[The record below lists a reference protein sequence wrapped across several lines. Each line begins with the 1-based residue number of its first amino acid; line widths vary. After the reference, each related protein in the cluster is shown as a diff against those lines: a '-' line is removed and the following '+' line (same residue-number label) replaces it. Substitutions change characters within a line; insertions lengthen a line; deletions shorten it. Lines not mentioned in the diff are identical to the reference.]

1 MNTSNLYFF
10 QEKNVMKN
18 NFTLVYPPKIIF
30 GQNSLKELPDN
41 LPVKS
46 RILLVTGK
54 SLRQSG
60 RIEEVENLLSSFP
73 VIHFCGIPPE
83 PPLSSVDE
91 LAALG
96 RKGKVTAVVAI
107 GGGSVIDA
115 AKAAAILIPREGAC
129 GEYFHGN
136 RKILDKGL
144 FFAALPTT
152 AGTGAEITVNSVLT
166 DTATKIKKSLKSPF
180 MVPDLA
186 IVDPVLTLGASPE
199 LTAASGL
206 DAFTQAVES
215 FTSADANIAT
225 KALACKAAGI
235 IFRNLTRAY
244 ENSNDMDARTEMA
257 KGSLLSAMAFSQ
269 SGLGAVHGLA
279 HPAGA
284 LLGIPH
290 GVICAILL
298 SPVLEWNLP
307 ECRTDYDELAKA
319 CGLRNANEFIAET
332 RELSSKLK
340 IPPDLS
346 GYGLKSGHF
355 PFIMKNCRSRS
366 MECNPRQMTDADISK
381 LLESLK

>member
-1 MNTSNLYFF
+1 
-10 QEKNVMKN
+10 MKES
-18 NFTLVYPPKIIF
+18 FSLLYPPKIIF
-30 GQNSLKELPDN
+30 GQDSLKELPDN

-46 RILLVTGK
+46 RILLVSGK

-60 RIEEVENLLSSFP
+60 RLEEVKKLLSAFT

-91 LAALG
+91 LTALG
-96 RKGKVTAVVAI
+96 RKEKATAVVAI

-115 AKAAAILIPREGAC
+115 GKAAAMLIPREGTC
-129 GEYFHGN
+129 GEYFYDT

-144 FFAALPTT
+144 FFAAVPTT

-166 DTATKIKKSLKSPF
+166 DSATKIKKSVKSPF

-186 IVDPVLTLGASPE
+186 IVDPVLTLGASPG

-215 FTSADANIAT
+215 FTSADANSAS

-235 IFRNLTRAY
+235 IFNSLPNAY
-244 ENSNDMDARTEMA
+244 ESGNDMNARTEMA

-279 HPAGA
+279 HPAGS

-319 CGLRNANEFIAET
+319 CGLGNADKFIIGV
-332 RELSSKLK
+332 RKLCSKLK
-340 IPPDLS
+340 IPSDLS
-346 GYGLKSGHF
+346 AYGLKSEHF
-355 PFIMKNCRSRS
+355 PFIIKNCRSRS
-366 MECNPRQMTDADISK
+366 MECNPRQMSDADILK
-381 LLESLK
+381 LLESLDLLG

>member
-1 MNTSNLYFF
+1 
-10 QEKNVMKN
+10 MKES
-18 NFTLVYPPKIIF
+18 FSLEYPPKIIF

-41 LPVKS
+41 LPAGS

-54 SLRQSG
+54 SLRESG
-60 RIEEVENLLSSFP
+60 RLEEVKKLLSAFT

-91 LAALG
+91 LTALG
-96 RKGKVTAVVAI
+96 RKEKATALVAI

-115 AKAAAILIPREGAC
+115 AKAAAMLIPREGTC
-129 GEYFHGN
+129 GEYFYGT

-144 FFAALPTT
+144 FFAAVPTT

-166 DTATKIKKSLKSPF
+166 DSATKIKKSVKSPF

-186 IVDPVLTLGASPE
+186 IVDPVLTLGASSG

-215 FTSADANIAT
+215 FTSADANSAS

-235 IFRNLTRAY
+235 IFHSLPDAY
-244 ENSNDMDARTEMA
+244 ENGNNMNARTEMA

-307 ECRTDYDELAKA
+307 ECRADYDELAKA
-319 CGLRNANEFIAET
+319 CGLGNADEFIIGV
-332 RELSSKLK
+332 RNLCSKLK
-340 IPPDLS
+340 IPQDLS
-346 GYGLKSGHF
+346 AYGLKPEHF
-355 PFIMKNCRSRS
+355 PFIIKNCRSRS
-366 MECNPRQMTDADISK
+366 MECNPRQMTDADICK
-381 LLESLK
+381 LLDSLV

>member
-1 MNTSNLYFF
+1 
-10 QEKNVMKN
+10 MKH
-18 NFTLVYPPKIIF
+18 NFTLLYPPKIIF

-41 LPVKS
+41 LPGKS

-54 SLRQSG
+54 SLQQSG
-60 RIEEVENLLSSFP
+60 RIEEVKKLLSSFA
-73 VIHFCGIPPE
+73 VVHYCGIPPE

-91 LAALG
+91 LTELG
-96 RKGKVTAVVAI
+96 RREKAAAVVAI

-115 AKAAAILIPREGAC
+115 AKAAAMLIPREGTC
-129 GEYFHGN
+129 GEYFYGT
-136 RKILDKGL
+136 RKILGKGL
-144 FFAALPTT
+144 FFAAIPTT

-166 DTATKIKKSLKSPF
+166 DPAAKIKKSIRSPL

-215 FTSADANIAT
+215 FTSADANSAS
-225 KALACKAAGI
+225 KALACEAAGI
-235 IFRNLTRAY
+235 IFRNLVRAY
-244 ENSNDMDARTEMA
+244 ENGKDMTARTEMA

-284 LLGIPH
+284 LLGISH

-307 ECRTDYDELAKA
+307 ECRTDYDELAKN
-319 CGLRNANEFIAET
+319 CGLKDADEFILGI
-332 RELSSKLK
+332 RNLCSKLK
-340 IPPDLS
+340 IPSDLAA
-346 GYGLKSGHF
+346 YGLKPEHF
-355 PFIMKNCRSRS
+355 PFITKNCRSRS
-366 MECNPRQMTDADISK
+366 MDCNPRQMSDADIVK
-381 LLESLK
+381 FLESLSHTIP

>member
-1 MNTSNLYFF
+1 M
-10 QEKNVMKN
+10 EKNIMKN
-18 NFTLVYPPKIIF
+18 NFTLLYPPKIIF
-30 GQNSLKELPDN
+30 GRDSLKELPDN

-60 RIEEVENLLSSFP
+60 RLEEVKKLLSSFA

-83 PPLSSVDE
+83 PPLSAVDE
-91 LAALG
+91 LTTLG
-96 RKGKVTAVVAI
+96 RKEKATAVVAI

-115 AKAAAILIPREGAC
+115 AKAAAMLIPREGTC
-129 GEYFHGN
+129 GEYFYGT

-144 FFAALPTT
+144 FFAAVPTT

-166 DTATKIKKSLKSPF
+166 DSVTKIKKSVKSPF

-186 IVDPVLTLGASPE
+186 IVDPVLTLGASPG

-215 FTSADANIAT
+215 FTSADANSAS

-235 IFRNLTRAY
+235 IFHSLPNAY
-244 ENSNDMDARTEMA
+244 ENGNDMNARTEMA

-279 HPAGA
+279 HPAGS
-284 LLGIPH
+284 LLRIPH

-298 SPVLEWNLP
+298 SPILEWNLP

-319 CGLRNANEFIAET
+319 CGLGNADKFIAGV
-332 RELSSKLK
+332 RKLCSKLK
-340 IPPDLS
+340 IPSDLS
-346 GYGLKSGHF
+346 AYGLKSEHF
-355 PFIMKNCRSRS
+355 PFIIKNCRSRS
-366 MECNPRQMTDADISK
+366 MECNPRQMTDTDIEK
-381 LLESLK
+381 LLNSLT

>member
-1 MNTSNLYFF
+1 MGKNIFG
-10 QEKNVMKN
+10 EKNIMN
-18 NFTLVYPPKIIF
+18 HNFTLTYPPKIIF
-30 GQNSLKELPDN
+30 GRDSLKQLPDN
-41 LPVKS
+41 LPLKS

-54 SLRQSG
+54 SLQKSG
-60 RIEEVENLLSSFP
+60 KIDGVKKLLSSFA

-91 LAALG
+91 LTALG
-96 RKGKVTAVVAI
+96 RKEKVNTVVAI

-129 GEYFHGN
+129 REYFYGT

-152 AGTGAEITVNSVLT
+152 SGTGAEITVNSVLT
-166 DTATKIKKSLKSPF
+166 DPETKIKKSIRSPF

-215 FTSADANIAT
+215 FTSADANSAS
-225 KALACKAAGI
+225 KALAGKAAGI
-235 IFRNLTRAY
+235 IFHNLADAC
-244 ENSNDMDARTEMA
+244 ENGNDINARTEMA
-257 KGSLLSAMAFSQ
+257 KGGLLSAMAFSQ

-279 HPAGA
+279 HPAGS

-298 SPVLEWNLP
+298 SPVLEWNLK
-307 ECRTDYDELAKA
+307 ECRADYDELAKN
-319 CGLRNANEFIAET
+319 CGLGNADEFINGI
-332 RELSSKLK
+332 RRLCSKLK
-340 IPPDLS
+340 IPSDLS
-346 GYGLKSGHF
+346 RYGLKPEHF
-355 PFIMKNCRSRS
+355 PFIAKNCRSRS
-366 MECNPRQMTDADISK
+366 MECNPRQMSDADICK
-381 LLESLK
+381 LLESLV